1 MIDRSYAPNDAP
13 ITPHDDRYTLEIQ
26 LTGIDD
32 SKNKG
37 MAQGVITLR
46 APDGTEHAFEFNSGG
61 YGPHDETW
69 IPGLTRTDCDLV
81 HYDLDWDNMA
91 VDIRGMDSGFTGR
104 DGRGSWIALVSPRHF
119 TDRGAS
125 RLGGSSSGSF
135 GIHTDGSPEGTKGC
149 IALSD
154 KNAKSLF
161 ELLQNIPEEQRPL
174 RLNVLPPQQ
183 NFTPPSVDPEIFQG
197 LNLSQIGNISQMACE
212 TYLRTEFD
220 RLSSLTPVNQGIH
233 DEFSMTTNRAASLLF
248 LDKPNGINQQTMLG
262 IWDLNSD
269 KGHPRNLSQGESN
282 WGMTQTQFANALL
295 HHGPEIEENV
305 REFLKESDIQYEAS
319 DIRAYTVALRNY
331 MADST
336 NMHISVPLDGS
347 EADQYF
353 EGLEVPSDMF
363 TDPTKIAYIS
373 DENNY
378 RRYHDKPLSGL
389 NQAVGRLVESD
400 KVTPED
406 DFVERFN
413 LLRRL
418 PFAEPS
424 ALSAE
429 LLSTAEN
436 IGIDP
441 MNPRNAGHLY
451 AAYQHGDTLGTS
463 TETVSYQR
471 HIDLEA
477 NKGISMALPFI
488 TNTLNEDVETS
499 MRENSHANPYDR
511 IQASF
516 VDAGLYETMDI
527 IRESVSTPILALPV
541 KPLSFLDVS
550 GIDVSDLPDI
560 NLKLP
565 PFGAEDSVQPQQA
578 NFQL

>member
-1 MIDRSYAPNDAP
+1 MIDRIYAPNDAP

-32 SKNKG
+32 SKSKG
-37 MAQGVITLR
+37 MAQGIITLR

-135 GIHTDGSPEGTKGC
+135 GIHTDGNAPGSLGC
-149 IALSD
+149 VALSD
-154 KNAKSLF
+154 EDAKSLF

-183 NFTPPSVDPEIFQG
+183 NFTPTSVDPEVFQG
-197 LNLSQIGNISQMACE
+197 LNLSQIGQISQMACE

-233 DEFSMTTNRAASLLF
+233 DAYSMTTNRAASLLF
-248 LDKPNGINQQTMLG
+248 LDKPNGIHQQTMLG
-262 IWDLNSD
+262 IWDLNSE

-295 HHGPEIEENV
+295 HHGPEIEESV
-305 REFLKESDIQYEAS
+305 REFLNESDIQYEAS

-336 NMHISVPLDGS
+336 KMQISVALDS
-347 EADQYF
+347 AEADEYF
-353 EGLEVPSDMF
+353 EGLEVPEDMF
-363 TDPTKIAYIS
+363 TDPGKIAFIS
-373 DENNY
+373 NEENY
-378 RRYHDKPLSGL
+378 RRYNDRPVTSF
-389 NQAVGRLVESD
+389 NQAVSRLVESD
-400 KVTPED
+400 KITPED
-406 DFVERFN
+406 DFVERFD

-429 LLSTAEN
+429 LLSTAEEN
-436 IGIDP
+436 NIDP
-441 MNPRNAGHLY
+441 MNPRNAGQLY
-451 AAYQHGDTLGTS
+451 AAYRHEDSVDTS
-463 TETVSYQR
+463 IDAARYQR
-471 HIDLEA
+471 HFDQEA
-477 NKGISMALPFI
+477 NKGMSHALPFI
-488 TNTLNEDVETS
+488 TAELNDDVKSS
-499 MRENSHANPYDR
+499 MRENPQANPYDR